1 MDAARFDC
9 FARTLVGTATRRT
22 TLGLSVAGLLGALGW
37 DETDAKK
44 KGKNKKKCKKK
55 CGPCQKCKK
64 GKCKPKKAVGT
75 PCGEGKQCFANGQ
88 CVACDVCSACT
99 HTTLQG
105 AVDAATPGAT
115 IQLCPGTYLTKT
127 GINKSLTV
135 VGAGPG
141 EGGTVLDGQ
150 GLTGVIDI
158 NLGEGE
164 ELVLRRLTITGGVQE
179 FGAGIYYSSGGI
191 VTLED
196 VHVTGNHSSVRGGGI
211 RNAGVM
217 TLTNSH
223 VSGNSASLGGG
234 IANQGGTLTLSDS
247 STVTDNTAT
256 GGAGSGGGIH
266 NDVDDPDGGTVAVIG
281 GSSVTGNAPDDC
293 VGTDAC

>member
-1 MDAARFDC
+1 MDAARFDLL
-9 FARTLVGTATRRT
+9 ARTFVGTASRRT
-22 TLGLSVAGLLGALGW
+22 TLGLSAAGLLGALGW

-44 KGKNKKKCKKK
+44 KGKNEKKCKK
-55 CGPCQKCKK
+55 CGPCKRCKK
-64 GKCKPKKAVGT
+64 GKCKPKAAGT
-75 PCGEGKQCFANGQ
+75 SCGEGKQCFANGQ
-88 CVACDVCSACT
+88 CVACDVCASGCP

-127 GINKSLTV
+127 YINKSLTV

-141 EGGTVLDGQ
+141 EGETVLDGQ

-158 NLGEGE
+158 LLSEGE
-164 ELVLRRLTITGGVQE
+164 ELVLRRLMITGGVQE
-179 FGAGIYYSSGGI
+179 YGAGIYYSKGGM

-196 VHVTGNHSSVRGGGI
+196 VHVTGNHSSDRGGGI

-217 TLTNSH
+217 TLTNSQ
-223 VSGNSASLGGG
+223 VSGNSSSLGGG
-234 IANQGGTLTLSDS
+234 IANQGGTLTLSDG

-266 NDVDDPDGGTVAVIG
+266 NDVDDPDGGTVAVTG
-281 GSSVTGNAPDDC
+281 GSSVTGNNPEDC